1 MTHKLKSFKHFSISI
16 FRMMAYTLNNFKT
29 VLTCSPAWHLAARCS
44 WKGSAVICWC
54 CHTELSGAGGPIWVC
69 SHTIATYRNT
79 LTMKYSDNGLQ
90 ICKIICKKT
99 QKQSVIKTTS
109 SIQTLVVRVSS
120 FSFWGYFKKDKHPK
134 NNADSPLAQPLM
146 LKFREQTELDLRE
159 RSGWWES
166 SWCLL

>member
-54 CHTELSGAGGPIWVC
+54 CHTELSGAGGPIWAC

-99 QKQSVIKTTS
+99 QNKVWLRLPVLSRRWLS
-109 SIQTLVVRVSS
+109 
-120 FSFWGYFKKDKHPK
+120 G
-134 NNADSPLAQPLM
+134 SPLFHSGDILKKTNTQKTM
-146 LKFREQTELDLRE
+146 LTVRLRNH
-159 RSGWWES
+159 S
-166 SWCLL
+166 C